1 LFLTTN
7 AQYGRFMAHPV
18 VHFEIIGRDPARLR
32 SYYGSLFGWQFDLGH
47 EAAEAVSAPGSYGFT
62 QPAAGIPGGV
72 GGGPG
77 YAARTLFYVGV
88 PDVEA
93 ALRQAVELG
102 GTRVSGP
109 HENPDG
115 TLVVGFLT
123 DPEGHLIGL
132 AAPR

>member
-1 LFLTTN
+1 
-7 AQYGRFMAHPV
+7 MAHPV
-18 VHFEIIGRDPARLR
+18 VHFEIIGADPARLR
-32 SYYGSLFGWQFDLGH
+32 DYYGSLFGWQFDLSH
-47 EAAEAVSAPGSYGFT
+47 DAAPAVSAPGSYGFT
-62 QPAAGIPGGV
+62 QPPAGIPGGV

-93 ALRQAVELG
+93 ALLQAVQLG

-109 HENPDG
+109 HPNPDG

-132 AAPR
+132 AAPAAAAGPS